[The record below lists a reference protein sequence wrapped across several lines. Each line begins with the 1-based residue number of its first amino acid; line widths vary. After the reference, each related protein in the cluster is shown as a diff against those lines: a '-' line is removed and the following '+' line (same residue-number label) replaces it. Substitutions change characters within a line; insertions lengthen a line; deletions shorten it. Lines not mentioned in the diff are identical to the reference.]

1 MPYIIGWYG
10 PPGRLT
16 INHKCDCIKQWTFNL
31 SKDSFGINNRSYLG
45 IKYTFKLK
53 INWSHKDRKDMD
65 HMIFINQ
72 KYPTYNIPYTSY
84 MIDIIW
90 PISYGRYFRW
100 SISKFRKRNLWKY
113 VAVWFFLI
121 RYSKILTLDNSE
133 FYFCKIGW
141 LFDYSSRFEEKI
153 WKIQLPINSW
163 NWFQRTFGIILCSGR
178 GLLKVVLKSFKT
190 AWM

>member
-1 MPYIIGWYG
+1 M
-10 PPGRLT
+10 
-16 INHKCDCIKQWTFNL
+16 
-31 SKDSFGINNRSYLG
+31 
-45 IKYTFKLK
+45 K
-53 INWSHKDRKDMD
+53 INWSHIDRKDMD

-153 WKIQLPINSW
+153 CEVSTPNIVWLFLIGEKSRIYTKNRLGRFFLNSPD
-163 NWFQRTFGIILCSGR
+163 FSTI
-178 GLLKVVLKSFKT
+178 
-190 AWM
+190 